1 MTIRICVSFIPKN
14 VDEALK
20 LVKKAEKY
28 KPDFIE
34 VRLDQITER
43 ERLAEIPSSTDTP
56 LIATNR
62 SVECGGGFRGS
73 EGERI
78 NVLRKAAYAGF
89 NYVDIE
95 VSTPNL
101 KDFISELRSK
111 EAKAIVSFHDFAGTP
126 NCDELNKILEFQLE
140 SGAEICKIVTT
151 AKKLEDN
158 LTLMSFLNQVSK
170 KAKIVCFAMGDLGK
184 ISRLLS
190 PLFGG
195 FFTIASLE
203 KGGETAPGQLTIQE
217 LKTAY
222 QALGVY
228 E

>member
-14 VDEALK
+14 IDEALK
-20 LVKKAEKY
+20 LIKKAEKY

-34 VRLDQITER
+34 VRLDQITEM
-43 ERLAEIPSSTDTP
+43 ERLAEIPSSTDIP

-62 SVECGGGFRGS
+62 SVECGGRFRGS
-73 EGERI
+73 EEERI
-78 NVLRKAAYAGF
+78 NVLRKAARAGF

-95 VSTPNL
+95 VSTPDL
-101 KDFISELRSK
+101 KELTRELRSK
-111 EAKAIVSFHDFAGTP
+111 GVKTIVSFHDFVGTP
-126 NCDELNKILEFQLE
+126 DYDELNKILEFQLE

-158 LTLMSFLNQVSK
+158 LILMNFLNQVSK
-170 KAKIVCFAMGDLGK
+170 KAKIICFAMGDLGK

-203 KGGETAPGQLTIQE
+203 KRGETAPGQLTIQE

-228 E
+228 G